1 MRCAFAKLLVLW
13 CVQITRLDLAEK
25 KLIVDEYR
33 VAAPVIEKQGEA
45 LLQQGQQLAADVQ
58 GLHAKLERKDSLHA
72 KNEDLVQDKLQEFNG
87 QFKQLQQ
94 QLQTYRTEF
103 THTSDSLKAQ
113 LAAFVVAKN
122 EDMHSCGQVVDDMSR
137 CIASAATAVDKKI
150 KTHAKASDKTITAMN
165 KAVNKHSESAAS
177 ATSEAASAVTFAG
190 ESIHA
195 ALQTQQSAVAEM
207 QSAVAVHVNM
217 FQELA
222 ASFVEQQAAIVM
234 KLQDSVAQQMQALQ
248 QQQLLQQKQMEDL
261 KLQHSA
267 ATAAAKARVMQ
278 ALSLALDSGFAEQSS
293 VVSSAV
299 SVMQASIESAAE
311 SSAVAAATFK
321 TTAALS
327 ADAGCS
333 YVKACAPVA
342 QAFTAAAAT
351 LLQHNTDAAA
361 SILSQSTAA
370 TSSAAAAH
378 KCVAAATTKLTE
390 AVASAVADVSAG
402 NEKLASDVDG
412 RLKVLLCLFSSCIFV
427 CDDVCQEATEGA
439 AVSAAEGSKIAAA
452 ALESTTAMSGV
463 MEGHAAAEDTLC
475 QNM

>member
-1 MRCAFAKLLVLW
+1 MLCAFAALLALW
-13 CVQITRLDLAEK
+13 FVQITRLDLAEK

-33 VAAPVIEKQGEA
+33 SVAPVIEKQGEA

-72 KNEDLVQDKLQEFNG
+72 KNEDLVQDRLQEFNAK
-87 QFKQLQQ
+87 FKQLQQ

-103 THTSDSLKAQ
+103 THTSDCLKAQ

-122 EDMHSCGQVVDDMSR
+122 EDVHSCGQVVNDMSR
-137 CIASAATAVDKKI
+137 CIASATTAVDKKM
-150 KTHAKASDKTITAMN
+150 KTHAKSSEKTITAMN
-165 KAVNKHSESAAS
+165 KAVTKHSESAAS
-177 ATSEAASAVTFAG
+177 ATSESASAVTFAG

-195 ALQTQQSAVAEM
+195 AVQTQQSAVAEM

-222 ASFVEQQAAIVM
+222 SSFVEQQAAIVM

-248 QQQLLQQKQMEDL
+248 QQQLLQQKQIEDL

-267 ATAAAKARVMQ
+267 ATAAAKTRIME
-278 ALSLALDSGFAEQSS
+278 ALSQALDSGFAEQMS
-293 VVSSAV
+293 VVGSAA
-299 SVMQASIESAAE
+299 SAMHASIDKAAE

-321 TTAALS
+321 VTAALS
-327 ADAGCS
+327 AEAGCS

-342 QAFTAAAAT
+342 EAFNAVAAT
-351 LLQHNTDAAA
+351 LIQQNTDAAA

-390 AVASAVADVSAG
+390 AVASAAADVAAG
-402 NEKLASDVDG
+402 NEKLANDVDG
-412 RLKVLLCLFSSCIFV
+412 RLKVLMCWFSSF
-427 CDDVCQEATEGA
+427 
-439 AVSAAEGSKIAAA
+439 
-452 ALESTTAMSGV
+452 MF
-463 MEGHAAAEDTLC
+463 M
-475 QNM
+475 

>member
-1 MRCAFAKLLVLW
+1 
-13 CVQITRLDLAEK
+13 
-25 KLIVDEYR
+25 
-33 VAAPVIEKQGEA
+33 VIEKQGEA
-45 LLQQGQQLAADVQ
+45 LLHLGQQLAADVQ

-94 QLQTYRTEF
+94 QLQAYRTDF

-122 EDMHSCGQVVDDMSR
+122 EDMHSCGQVVDDMSK
-137 CIASAATAVDKKI
+137 CISSAATAVDKKI
-150 KTHAKASDKTITAMN
+150 KAHTKSSDKTITAMT

-177 ATSEAASAVTFAG
+177 AASEAASAITFAG

-195 ALQTQQSAVAEM
+195 TLQTQQSAVADM
-207 QSAVAVHVNM
+207 QIAVTAHVNM

-222 ASFVEQQAAIVM
+222 AAFVEQQAVIVM
-234 KLQDSVAQQMQALQ
+234 KLQDSVEQQMQALQ
-248 QQQLLQQKQMEDL
+248 LQQQLQQKQIEDM

-267 ATAAAKARVMQ
+267 ATAAAKARIME

-293 VVSSAV
+293 VVCSA
-299 SVMQASIESAAE
+299 ASAIHATITSAAE
-311 SSAVAAATFK
+311 SSAVAAANFK
-321 TTAALS
+321 TTASLS

-342 QAFTAAAAT
+342 QAFTCAAAS
-351 LLQHNTDAAA
+351 LVQHNTDAAA

-390 AVASAVADVSAG
+390 AVESAAADVSSG

-412 RLKVLLCLFSSCIFV
+412 RLKVLPSWFSSCVFV
-427 CDDVCQEATEGA
+427 CNDLRQEAAEGA
-439 AVSAAEGSKIAAA
+439 AVSAAEGGKIAAA